1 MVCCVQFYGTD
12 VLPEE
17 PLLRRD
23 NREGPGDN
31 GGVRIVRSR
40 VPLFFYRRLMLI
52 ALVGVVASILLGARL
67 VKLTVIEGAALR
79 SRAENVIRREAL
91 LPTWRGS
98 IVDRTGTVLAEDRA
112 SWSLA
117 IPFPVLSGTWAHE
130 QAVRESIADLGAEVW
145 AATSPDLQAEAI
157 LERLSGWNAL
167 VDELIDGLAAQIPM
181 DRSIFEER
189 VQSIRQSVSRMVA
202 HVHERQQVDFEA
214 ERLRRGFD
222 DGDGF
227 RRRPIAEQLQ
237 SHVVAT
243 GLDDTTAFTLRRYAQ
258 ALGIKAARRLGQS
271 NSAEVVLAE
280 LVDGQRRN
288 RPGASAVVS
297 IDRSGFPRPLRS
309 EQPAQLLLAGV
320 ADHITGRTRD
330 QVLDQDLRRRPFHD
344 PATHSIRD
352 LGGYRPGADMIG
364 ARGLEASFEDELRGT
379 RGVERRNLE
388 TGSVELQEHVP
399 GNDLELTLDIGLQA
413 EVQGLLDP
421 RLGLAQV
428 QQFHVGWNAGAPKP
442 TRLPLGTPLDGAAVV
457 LDIETGELLAMVS
470 SPTFTEGS
478 AMDLGART
486 THSPFVHRAVEAA
499 YPPGSIVKPL
509 VYASAVTEGVIA
521 PGERIE
527 CTGHLLPENPNALR
541 CWIYKMYGATHD
553 NDQGGLDAA
562 DAICNSCNIFFYE
575 VGRRMGL
582 ERMAKWY
589 RRWGVDEP
597 LNVGLLHAREVR
609 SRSDPDSGWSTRTF
623 GETGAQVP
631 DASSVPA
638 GGRTGES
645 IMLGIGQGRLTWTPV
660 QAANAYATLA
670 RGGVLRDATLIR
682 DPALRGVRRS
692 GSLDLDPEACAQALK
707 GLRAAVEDD
716 NGTANSIR
724 YPSGRDPIFD
734 IPGVVVWGK
743 TGTATAPARRVD
755 VDGDGTFSNEPPDER
770 VSGLDHAW
778 FVGLAGN
785 ERDDTPRYA
794 IAVLVEYGGSG
805 GRVAGPIA
813 AEVIRALV
821 RHGYLEGG
829 SDGQG

>member
-1 MVCCVQFYGTD
+1 
-12 VLPEE
+12 
-17 PLLRRD
+17 
-23 NREGPGDN
+23 
-31 GGVRIVRSR
+31 
-40 VPLFFYRRLMLI
+40 MLI

-67 VKLTVIEGAALR
+67 IELTVIEGAALR
-79 SRAENVIRREAL
+79 SRAEDVIRREAL

-98 IVDRTGTVLAEDRA
+98 ILDRTGTILAEDRA
-112 SWSLA
+112 SWNLA
-117 IPFPVLSGTWAHE
+117 IPFPVLSGTWAYQ
-130 QAVRESIADLGAEVW
+130 QAVRQSIGELGADRW
-145 AATSPDLQAEAI
+145 ATTGPDDQAEAI
-157 LERLSGWNAL
+157 LQRIAGWNGL
-167 VDELIDGLAAQIPM
+167 VDELLDGLAAQIPM
-181 DRSIFEER
+181 DRSMLEER

-202 HVHERQQVDFEA
+202 YVHERQQADFES
-214 ERLRRGFD
+214 ERLRRGFE
-222 DGDGF
+222 DGEGF

-237 SHVVAT
+237 SHVIAT

-258 ALGIKAARRLGQS
+258 ALEIKAQRRMGQR
-271 NSAEVVLAE
+271 NSEDVLLVE
-280 LVDGQRRN
+280 LIDGQRRN

-320 ADHITGRTRD
+320 ADHITGRTRE

-344 PATHSIRD
+344 PDTHAILD

-364 ARGLEASFEDELRGT
+364 ARGVEASFEDQLRGT
-379 RGVERRNLE
+379 RGFERRNLE

-399 GNDLELTLDIGLQA
+399 GTDLELTLDIGLQA

-428 QQFHVGWNAGAPKP
+428 QQFHVGWNAGVPKP

-457 LDIETGELLAMVS
+457 VDIETGELLAMVS

-509 VYASAVTEGVIA
+509 VYVSAVSAGVIA
-521 PGERIE
+521 ADERIE

-541 CWIYKMYGATHD
+541 CWIFKMYGATHQSE
-553 NDQGGLDAA
+553 QGGLSAA
-562 DAICNSCNIFFYE
+562 EAISNSCNIFFYE

-589 RRWGVDEP
+589 RRWGLDEP
-597 LNVGLLHAREVR
+597 LDVGLLHTREVR
-609 SRSDPDSGWSTRTF
+609 PRSNPDSRWSMRTF
-623 GETGAQVP
+623 GEAGAQVP

-638 GGRTGES
+638 GGRNGES

-682 DPALRGVRRS
+682 DPALRGDRRS
-692 GSLDLDPEACAQALK
+692 GSLELDPEACARALE

-724 YPSGRDPIFD
+724 YPSGRDRIFD

-755 VDGDGTFSNEPPDER
+755 VDGDGSFSTEPPDER
-770 VSGLDHAW
+770 ISGLDHAW

-785 ERDDTPRYA
+785 EDEDMPRYA

-829 SDGQG
+829 SDGEG

>member
-1 MVCCVQFYGTD
+1 
-12 VLPEE
+12 
-17 PLLRRD
+17 
-23 NREGPGDN
+23 
-31 GGVRIVRSR
+31 
-40 VPLFFYRRLMLI
+40 MLI
-52 ALVGVVASILLGARL
+52 ALVGVAAAILLGARL
-67 VKLTVIEGAALR
+67 IELTVIEGAALR
-79 SRAENVIRREAL
+79 SRAEEVIRREAL

-98 IVDRTGTVLAEDRA
+98 ILDRTGTILAEDRA

-130 QAVRESIADLGAEVW
+130 QAVRQSIAELGAERW
-145 AATSPDLQAEAI
+145 GTMGPEEQAEAI
-157 LERLSGWNAL
+157 LQRISAWNRL
-167 VDELIDGLAAQIPM
+167 VDELLDGLAAQIPM
-181 DRSIFEER
+181 DRLILEER
-189 VQSIRQSVSRMVA
+189 VQSVRQSVSRMVA
-202 HVHERQQVDFEA
+202 HVHERQQADFEA
-214 ERLRRGFD
+214 ERLRRGFE

-237 SHVVAT
+237 SHVIAT
-243 GLDDTTAFTLRRYAQ
+243 GLDDNTAFTLRRYAQ
-258 ALGIKAARRLGQS
+258 ALGIKAARRLGRQ
-271 NSAEVVLAE
+271 NSEAVPLAE
-280 LVDGQRRN
+280 LIDGQRRN

-320 ADHITGRTRD
+320 ADHITGRTRE

-344 PATHSIRD
+344 PDTHAILD

-364 ARGLEASFEDELRGT
+364 ARGVEASFEDQLRGT
-379 RGVERRNLE
+379 RGFERRNLE

-399 GNDLELTLDIGLQA
+399 GTDLELTLDIGLQA

-421 RLGLAQV
+421 RLGLTQV
-428 QQFHVGWNAGAPKP
+428 QQFHVGWNEGVPKP

-457 LDIETGELLAMVS
+457 VDIQTGELLAMVS

-509 VYASAVTEGVIA
+509 VYASAVSAGVIA
-521 PGERIE
+521 PDERIE

-541 CWIYKMYGATHD
+541 CWIYKMYGATHA
-553 NDQGGLDAA
+553 NDHGGLTGAE
-562 DAICNSCNIFFYE
+562 AISNSCNIFFYE

-582 ERMAKWY
+582 QRMADWY
-589 RRWGVDEP
+589 RRWGLDAP
-597 LNVGLLHAREVR
+597 LDVGLLHAREVR
-609 SRSDPDSGWSTRTF
+609 SGSDSDPRWSIRTF
-623 GETGAQVP
+623 GESAAQVP
-631 DASSVPA
+631 DAGSVPA
-638 GGRTGES
+638 GGQTGES

-670 RGGVLRDATLIR
+670 RRGVLRDATLIR
-682 DPALRGVRRS
+682 DPALRGERRS
-692 GSLDLDPEACAQALK
+692 GSLELDPAACSRALD
-707 GLRAAVEDD
+707 GLRAAVEDE
-716 NGTANSIR
+716 NGTAHSIR
-724 YPSGRDPIFD
+724 YPAGRDRVFD

-755 VDGDGTFSNEPPDER
+755 VDGDGFFSSDPPDER

-785 ERDDTPRYA
+785 ERDEMPRYA

-829 SDGQG
+829 SNDQG